1 MNRGALYYLMIPL
14 LLVAALLQSTAAARL
29 QLFGVK
35 PDLVLLLVILGTLL
49 YGGRPG
55 VVWAFIGGLALDIFS
70 GGPMGASSLALMAA
84 ALVTGLGHRPLSR
97 FNLLVPLAAAML
109 GTLVYA
115 AVYLSL
121 LAALNMAGLFERSLP
136 LWDIVRY
143 VVFPAMLYNTAL
155 MLLALPLLNRMPESQ
170 DI

>member
-1 MNRGALYYLMIPL
+1 MNRGVLYYLMVPL

-29 QLFGVK
+29 QVFGVK